1 MIEFDARRAAL
12 EDRLGYQFRQPH
24 LLREALTH
32 PTWVNEHRRDAA
44 LGERPNDYERLEF
57 LGDAV
62 LSLVVSRQL
71 LLQFPTE
78 REGSLSRR
86 RAQLVRKEALADL
99 ARGFALQADIY
110 LGQGQKDA
118 GVADS
123 ILADVL
129 EAIMGAAF
137 LDGGLTAIEQI
148 FGPRLTGTLTSVGHD
163 GARRDDKTELQELC
177 HRLKLPQPHYTV
189 ISSQG
194 PSHDRVFRVRVE
206 FPGAHDVAPVEAEG
220 RSKKAAEQRCAHQA
234 YAALAR

>member
-1 MIEFDARRAAL
+1 MSEFAHRRADL
-12 EDRLGYQFRQPH
+12 EARLGYAFCQPH

-32 PTWVNEHRRDAA
+32 PTWVNEHRNRLAPDAP
-44 LGERPNDYERLEF
+44 LSDYERLEF

-62 LSLVVSRQL
+62 LGLVVSRQL

-78 REGSLSRR
+78 REGALSRR

-99 ARGFALQADIY
+99 ARSFDLQAYVY
-110 LGQGQKDA
+110 LGQGQHDA

-137 LDGGLTAIEQI
+137 LDGGLAAIEQI
-148 FGPRLTGTLTSVGHD
+148 FGPRLAGTLASVGHD

-177 HRLKLPQPHYTV
+177 HRLRLPQPQYTV
-189 ISSQG
+189 IASHG
-194 PSHDRVFRVRVE
+194 PSHDRVFEVRVT
-206 FPGAHDVAPVEAEG
+206 FPGADHVAPVEAQG
-220 RSKKAAEQRCAHQA
+220 RSKKAAEQRCAQQA
-234 YAALAR
+234 YAALMK